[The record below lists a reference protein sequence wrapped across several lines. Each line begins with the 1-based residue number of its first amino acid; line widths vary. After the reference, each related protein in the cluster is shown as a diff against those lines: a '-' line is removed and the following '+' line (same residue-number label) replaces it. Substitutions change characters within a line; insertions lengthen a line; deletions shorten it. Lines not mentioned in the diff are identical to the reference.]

1 MMKGRRTVDGIS
13 VLDAS
18 YLIPF
23 KMYAWIDLS
32 DRKARGEHV
41 NEKDLKKHK
50 YDVFRLLEIIM
61 ADESIE
67 VSGMVKESIGIF
79 LDRIQEEELSLAQ
92 IGLSISKEQG
102 IQQIQNLYKL

>member
-1 MMKGRRTVDGIS
+1 MMQGRRTVEGIS
-13 VLDAS
+13 VLDTL

-50 YDVFRLLEIIM
+50 YDVFRLLEIIT
-61 ADESIE
+61 ADDIIEVAGLVRESIN
-67 VSGMVKESIGIF
+67 KF
-79 LDRIQEEELSLAQ
+79 LDRIQKEELSLAQ
-92 IGLSISKEQG
+92 IGLSETILLIEKY
-102 IQQIQNLYKL
+102 ILT